1 MILSPA
7 LTLVGK
13 AKPVLKGRKI
23 GALVTDGADGD
34 RLQALRDALEREG
47 AELAIVAPKI
57 GGVRLKSGKH
67 LATDMALSG
76 APSVFFDAVAI
87 FASAEGIKPLLKNSA
102 AIDWVRDAFGH
113 LKVIGHTS
121 AAQPLFA
128 KASIADDL
136 DEGVIEL
143 DGRRECRA
151 IHRGREAA
159 ARVGSRGSPLRK
171 RRMTAASTAPASAE
185 VISLA
190 DDRASIRRRLLQ
202 RSARDVAE
210 KAFARAGDYDED
222 GAYPAADVAALH
234 ESGLLTAV
242 LPVKCG
248 GAGLTGL
255 SLSEVLRSIGSGSLP
270 LGRLFEGHVNAL
282 ELVLRYG
289 NDRRVELVAEEA
301 RAGKLFGVWNTDD
314 ANGLRLIHR
323 HGRSWLEGRK
333 VLASGAGHIERPLVT
348 ATDENGRRLI
358 VLPKLGVPDRADLSR
373 WTAQGMRASA
383 TGAVDFT
390 GVEIEPM
397 EIVGREGDYER
408 QPWFSAGAWRFAAV
422 HLGGM
427 ERLFDL
433 LRRHLQET
441 NRGQDPHQA
450 ARLGRAAMAV
460 ETARLWVAQAAST
473 TEAPLGSRAP
483 EQLVA
488 YVNLARLAV
497 EAAALDLMQLAQ
509 RSVGLQAFMRP
520 NPIERISRDLAT
532 YLRQPGPD
540 RALTDAAAWVLAQPV
555 GAQDLWR

>member
-1 MILSPA
+1 M
-7 LTLVGK
+7 T
-13 AKPVLKGRKI
+13 
-23 GALVTDGADGD
+23 GA
-34 RLQALRDALEREG
+34 
-47 AELAIVAPKI
+47 
-57 GGVRLKSGKH
+57 
-67 LATDMALSG
+67 
-76 APSVFFDAVAI
+76 
-87 FASAEGIKPLLKNSA
+87 
-102 AIDWVRDAFGH
+102 
-113 LKVIGHTS
+113 
-121 AAQPLFA
+121 
-128 KASIADDL
+128 
-136 DEGVIEL
+136 
-143 DGRRECRA
+143 RA
-151 IHRGREAA
+151 
-159 ARVGSRGSPLRK
+159 
-171 RRMTAASTAPASAE
+171 APASAE
-185 VISLA
+185 VISLS
-190 DDRASIRRRLLQ
+190 DERASSRRLLQ

-210 KAFARAGDYDED
+210 KAFARAADYDED

-234 ESGLLTAV
+234 DADLLTAV

-289 NDRRVELVAEEA
+289 NHQRVELVAEEA

-314 ANGLRLIHR
+314 AKGLRLIHR

-333 VLASGAGHIERPLVT
+333 ILASGAGHIQRPLVT
-348 ATDENGRRLI
+348 ATDEKGRRLM
-358 VLPKLGVPDRADLSR
+358 VLPKLDAPDRADLSR

-390 GVEIEPM
+390 GIEIAPL
-397 EIVGREGDYER
+397 EIVGNEGDYER

-433 LRRHLQET
+433 FRQHLRET
-441 NRGQDPHQA
+441 NRGHDPHQA
-450 ARLGRAAMAV
+450 ARLGRAATGL
-460 ETARLWVAQAAST
+460 ETARLWVAQAASIA
-473 TEAPLGSRAP
+473 EAPLGSRAP

-497 EAAALDLMQLAQ
+497 EAAALDLMQFIQ
-509 RSVGLQAFMRP
+509 RSVGLQAFLRP

-540 RALTDAAAWVLAQPV
+540 RALTDAAAWILAQPV
-555 GAQDLWR
+555 GGQDLWR

>member
-1 MILSPA
+1 
-7 LTLVGK
+7 
-13 AKPVLKGRKI
+13 
-23 GALVTDGADGD
+23 
-34 RLQALRDALEREG
+34 
-47 AELAIVAPKI
+47 
-57 GGVRLKSGKH
+57 
-67 LATDMALSG
+67 
-76 APSVFFDAVAI
+76 
-87 FASAEGIKPLLKNSA
+87 
-102 AIDWVRDAFGH
+102 
-113 LKVIGHTS
+113 
-121 AAQPLFA
+121 
-128 KASIADDL
+128 
-136 DEGVIEL
+136 
-143 DGRRECRA
+143 
-151 IHRGREAA
+151 
-159 ARVGSRGSPLRK
+159 
-171 RRMTAASTAPASAE
+171 MTAMGAVPASAE
-185 VISLA
+185 VISLS
-190 DDRASIRRRLLQ
+190 DERASIRRRLLL
-202 RSARDVAE
+202 RSAREAAE
-210 KAFARAGDYDED
+210 QAFARADDYDED
-222 GAYPAADVAALH
+222 GAYPATDVAALH
-234 ESGLLTAV
+234 DSGLLTAV

-289 NDRRVELVAEEA
+289 NHQRVELVAEEA
-301 RAGKLFGVWNTDD
+301 RAGKTFGVWNTDD
-314 ANGLRLIHR
+314 SNGLRLIHR

-333 VLASGAGHIERPLVT
+333 VLASGAGHIERPLVI
-348 ATDENGRRLI
+348 ATDEDGRRLM
-358 VLPKLGVPDRADLSR
+358 VLPKMGTPDRADLSGWR
-373 WTAQGMRASA
+373 AQGMRASA

-390 GVEIEPM
+390 GVEIKPI

-450 ARLGRAAMAV
+450 ARLGGAAMAI
-460 ETARLWVAQAAST
+460 ETATLWVAQAAFI

-497 EAAALDLMQLAQ
+497 EAAALDLMPLVQ
-509 RSVGLQAFMRP
+509 RSVGLQAFLRP

-540 RALTDAAAWVLAQPV
+540 RALTDAAAWILAQPACV
-555 GAQDLWR
+555 QGLWR

>member
-1 MILSPA
+1 
-7 LTLVGK
+7 
-13 AKPVLKGRKI
+13 
-23 GALVTDGADGD
+23 
-34 RLQALRDALEREG
+34 
-47 AELAIVAPKI
+47 
-57 GGVRLKSGKH
+57 
-67 LATDMALSG
+67 
-76 APSVFFDAVAI
+76 
-87 FASAEGIKPLLKNSA
+87 
-102 AIDWVRDAFGH
+102 
-113 LKVIGHTS
+113 
-121 AAQPLFA
+121 
-128 KASIADDL
+128 
-136 DEGVIEL
+136 
-143 DGRRECRA
+143 
-151 IHRGREAA
+151 
-159 ARVGSRGSPLRK
+159 
-171 RRMTAASTAPASAE
+171 
-185 VISLA
+185 
-190 DDRASIRRRLLQ
+190 
-202 RSARDVAE
+202 
-210 KAFARAGDYDED
+210 
-222 GAYPAADVAALH
+222 
-234 ESGLLTAV
+234 
-242 LPVKCG
+242 
-248 GAGLTGL
+248 L

-289 NDRRVELVAEEA
+289 NERRVQLVAEEA
-301 RAGKLFGVWNTDD
+301 QAGKLFGVWNTDD

-333 VLASGAGHIERPLVT
+333 ILASGAGHIERPLVT
-348 ATDENGRRLI
+348 ATDENGRRMI

-460 ETARLWVAQAAST
+460 ETGRLWVAQAAST
-473 TEAPLGSRAP
+473 AEAPLRSRAS

-509 RSVGLQAFMRP
+509 RSIGLHAFMRP

>member
-1 MILSPA
+1 MTVASP
-7 LTLVGK
+7 
-13 AKPVLKGRKI
+13 
-23 GALVTDGADGD
+23 
-34 RLQALRDALEREG
+34 
-47 AELAIVAPKI
+47 
-57 GGVRLKSGKH
+57 
-67 LATDMALSG
+67 
-76 APSVFFDAVAI
+76 
-87 FASAEGIKPLLKNSA
+87 
-102 AIDWVRDAFGH
+102 
-113 LKVIGHTS
+113 
-121 AAQPLFA
+121 
-128 KASIADDL
+128 
-136 DEGVIEL
+136 
-143 DGRRECRA
+143 
-151 IHRGREAA
+151 
-159 ARVGSRGSPLRK
+159 
-171 RRMTAASTAPASAE
+171 APASAK
-185 VISLA
+185 VISLT
-190 DDRASIRRRLLQ
+190 DERVSIRRRSLQ
-202 RSARDVAE
+202 RSARDVAQ
-210 KAFARAGDYDED
+210 KAFARAGEFDED
-222 GAYPAADVAALH
+222 GAFPAEDVAALH
-234 ESGLLTAV
+234 ESGLLVAV
-242 LPVKCG
+242 LPVKFG

-282 ELVLRYG
+282 ELVVRYG
-289 NDRRVELVAEEA
+289 NDPRVKLVAEEA

-314 ANGLRLIHR
+314 ASGLRLIHR

-333 VLASGAGHIERPLVT
+333 ILASGAGRIERPLVT
-348 ATDENGRRLI
+348 ATDENGRRMI
-358 VLPKLGVPDRADLSR
+358 VLPKVAAPDRADVSR
-373 WTAQGMRASA
+373 WTAQGMRASSS
-383 TGAVDFT
+383 GAVDFT

-397 EIVGREGDYER
+397 EIVGCEGDYER

-433 LRRHLQET
+433 LRRHLVET
-441 NRGQDPHQA
+441 NRGQDPHQS

-473 TEAPLGSRAP
+473 TDSSLGAKAP

-555 GAQDLWR
+555 DAQDLWR

>member
-1 MILSPA
+1 MTVASP
-7 LTLVGK
+7 
-13 AKPVLKGRKI
+13 
-23 GALVTDGADGD
+23 
-34 RLQALRDALEREG
+34 
-47 AELAIVAPKI
+47 
-57 GGVRLKSGKH
+57 
-67 LATDMALSG
+67 
-76 APSVFFDAVAI
+76 
-87 FASAEGIKPLLKNSA
+87 
-102 AIDWVRDAFGH
+102 
-113 LKVIGHTS
+113 
-121 AAQPLFA
+121 
-128 KASIADDL
+128 
-136 DEGVIEL
+136 
-143 DGRRECRA
+143 
-151 IHRGREAA
+151 
-159 ARVGSRGSPLRK
+159 
-171 RRMTAASTAPASAE
+171 APASAK
-185 VISLA
+185 VISLT
-190 DDRASIRRRLLQ
+190 DERVSIRRRSLQ
-202 RSARDVAE
+202 RSARDVAQ
-210 KAFARAGDYDED
+210 KAFARAGEYDED
-222 GAYPAADVAALH
+222 GAFPAEDVAALH
-234 ESGLLTAV
+234 KSGLLVAV
-242 LPVKCG
+242 LPVKFG

-282 ELVLRYG
+282 ELVVRYG
-289 NDRRVELVAEEA
+289 NDPRVKLVAEEA

-314 ANGLRLIHR
+314 ASGLRLIHR

-333 VLASGAGHIERPLVT
+333 ILASGAGHIERPLVT
-348 ATDENGRRLI
+348 ATDENGRRMI
-358 VLPKLGVPDRADLSR
+358 VLPKVAAPDRADVSR
-373 WTAQGMRASA
+373 WTAQGMRASSS
-383 TGAVDFT
+383 GAVDFT

-397 EIVGREGDYER
+397 EIVGCEGDYER

-433 LRRHLQET
+433 LRRHLVET
-441 NRGQDPHQA
+441 NRGQDPHQS

-473 TEAPLGSRAP
+473 TDSSLGAKAP

-555 GAQDLWR
+555 DAQDLWR

>member
-1 MILSPA
+1 
-7 LTLVGK
+7 
-13 AKPVLKGRKI
+13 
-23 GALVTDGADGD
+23 
-34 RLQALRDALEREG
+34 
-47 AELAIVAPKI
+47 
-57 GGVRLKSGKH
+57 
-67 LATDMALSG
+67 
-76 APSVFFDAVAI
+76 
-87 FASAEGIKPLLKNSA
+87 
-102 AIDWVRDAFGH
+102 
-113 LKVIGHTS
+113 
-121 AAQPLFA
+121 
-128 KASIADDL
+128 
-136 DEGVIEL
+136 
-143 DGRRECRA
+143 
-151 IHRGREAA
+151 
-159 ARVGSRGSPLRK
+159 
-171 RRMTAASTAPASAE
+171 MTAISAAPASAD
-185 VISLA
+185 VISLH
-190 DDRASIRRRLLQ
+190 D
-202 RSARDVAE
+202 
-210 KAFARAGDYDED
+210 
-222 GAYPAADVAALH
+222 
-234 ESGLLTAV
+234 SGLLTAV

-255 SLSEVLRSIGSGSLP
+255 SLGEVLRSIGSGSLP

-289 NDRRVELVAEEA
+289 NERRVQLVAEEA
-301 RAGKLFGVWNTDD
+301 QAGKLFGVWNTDD

-348 ATDENGRRLI
+348 ATDENGLRLI
-358 VLPKLGVPDRADLSR
+358 VLPKLRAPDRADLSGWR
-373 WTAQGMRASA
+373 AHGMRASA

-390 GVEIEPM
+390 GVEVEPV

-473 TEAPLGSRAP
+473 AEAPLGSRAP

-497 EAAALDLMQLAQ
+497 EASALELMQLTQ
-509 RSVGLQAFMRP
+509 RSIGLHGFLRP

-540 RALTDAAAWVLAQPV
+540 RALVGAADWVLR
-555 GAQDLWR
+555 QDACAMGLWRGRAPATNWRRPTGSISRRSGSASVKEAR